1 MSRIRILNVVGA
13 RPNFMKIA
21 PVMAASRRAGTIEPV
36 LVHTGQH
43 RGEAMSDAFF
53 RDLGIP
59 EPDVRLP
66 AAGDTPRSHAVQTAE
81 IMVGF
86 ERVVLEH
93 RPDAVLVVGD
103 VDSTLAC
110 GLVAAKLRIPLAHVE
125 AGLRS
130 GDRSMPEEINRVVT
144 DALSDLLF
152 CTEQAAVENLAREGV
167 DTGRVF
173 LVGNVMV
180 DTLLDHR
187 ERAGAS
193 RVLETLGLTPRAY
206 AVLTLHRPS
215 NVDHRPVLAGIL
227 DALKRI
233 QAELPVVTPLHP
245 RLRTALAR
253 SGLDRRLA
261 AMDRLMPIDP
271 LGYTGLPE
279 ADGRRPHRADRFRRG
294 PGGDDHP
301 RGPLP
306 DVAGEHRAARHDRGR
321 DQPPGGD
328 GSRTHRGRLPRG
340 GVRAAAERTAAA
352 VGRTERGP
360 DHRGPGREAAAAER
374 CPMKQI
380 VQNVRNGEFGLKT
393 VPDPR
398 VRPGHLLVRTRAS
411 LISAGTE
418 RQMVGFARKSLLE
431 KARARPDL
439 VRKTIGKARRD
450 GLAETAR
457 AVMTRLD
464 EPLPLGYS
472 AAGVTVEAGAGMEGR
487 YRPGQ
492 RVAIAGAGLANHA
505 ELNVVP
511 DNLVAPVPDGVADEE
526 ACYATLCAIALHG
539 VRLTR
544 PELGAWCAVIGV
556 GLVGQLAAQ
565 LLALSGVRVLALDV
579 DPARLELAGRLGAE
593 KICDLNGGDPR
604 AAAMAAT
611 DGLGCDAVVIAAAT
625 ESSAPFETA
634 AQVARDRAIV
644 SLIGYTGTAFPYSE
658 FMEKELTLKV
668 SRSYG
673 PGRYDPDYETRG
685 MKYPPGFVRWT
696 ETENLK
702 TSLDLMRP
710 GRSPRLDPGAL
721 TTHRFEFDRARDAYA
736 MILGGT
742 DPHMGVVLRYEESE
756 RRAHRLHAAP
766 AAGGGRT
773 FAKRERCI
781 LGVIGAGVF
790 ARTMLLPALK
800 EMPGCEL
807 HTVVTRAASRPS
819 TASDDSALPT
829 RPPTKTR
836 SSATPTS
843 TQSCWPRRT
852 ACTPARPSA
861 PWTPASTSSSKSPW
875 P

>member
-1 MSRIRILNVVGA
+1 
-13 RPNFMKIA
+13 
-21 PVMAASRRAGTIEPV
+21 
-36 LVHTGQH
+36 
-43 RGEAMSDAFF
+43 
-53 RDLGIP
+53 
-59 EPDVRLP
+59 
-66 AAGDTPRSHAVQTAE
+66 
-81 IMVGF
+81 
-86 ERVVLEH
+86 
-93 RPDAVLVVGD
+93 
-103 VDSTLAC
+103 
-110 GLVAAKLRIPLAHVE
+110 
-125 AGLRS
+125 
-130 GDRSMPEEINRVVT
+130 
-144 DALSDLLF
+144 
-152 CTEQAAVENLAREGV
+152 
-167 DTGRVF
+167 
-173 LVGNVMV
+173 
-180 DTLLDHR
+180 
-187 ERAGAS
+187 
-193 RVLETLGLTPRAY
+193 
-206 AVLTLHRPS
+206 
-215 NVDHRPVLAGIL
+215 
-227 DALKRI
+227 
-233 QAELPVVTPLHP
+233 
-245 RLRTALAR
+245 
-253 SGLDRRLA
+253 
-261 AMDRLMPIDP
+261 
-271 LGYTGLPE
+271 
-279 ADGRRPHRADRFRRG
+279 
-294 PGGDDHP
+294 
-301 RGPLP
+301 
-306 DVAGEHRAARHDRGR
+306 
-321 DQPPGGD
+321 
-328 GSRTHRGRLPRG
+328 
-340 GVRAAAERTAAA
+340 
-352 VGRTERGP
+352 
-360 DHRGPGREAAAAER
+360 
-374 CPMKQI
+374 MKQI

-756 RRAHRLHAAP
+756 RRAHRLHAVP

-807 HTVVTRAASRPS
+807 HTVVTARGISAEHGQRRFGFANAATDEDAVFGNPDVN
-819 TASDDSALPT
+819 AVLL
-829 RPPTKTR
+829 
-836 SSATPTS
+836 ATPHRLHARQAIRALDAGKHVFVEKPLALTREELREVVAAARRS
-843 TQSCWPRRT
+843 AAFFQVGFNRRFAPLGLAAKAHLETLPGRRHILVRVNAGPLPDDHWQRDADQGHGRILGEACHFIDLGAFLAGAPIVSVHADATAGGDPCEDVTITAELADGSLVTVFYTALGDTTCGKELIEAYAGGGVVRIEDFRRLAVAGNGRSRKKRPRGGQDKGHRAELRAFVEAVAAGGPPPVEEAQLVNSSLATIAVPESLAKGARVFLEPPDHEDPEAHPAGRT
-852 ACTPARPSA
+852 
-861 PWTPASTSSSKSPW
+861 
-875 P
+875 